1 MNYSKLLLYYLYNIK
16 LLKIMQYISQ
26 YGNYM
31 TIEDSYVKR
40 IITSPF
46 HQFVLILQDG
56 NRIYTNKIKA

>member
-1 MNYSKLLLYYLYNIK
+1 
-16 LLKIMQYISQ
+16 MQYISQ

-31 TIEDSYVKR
+31 TIDDSCVKR

-56 NRIYTNKIKA
+56 FRIYTNKIKA

>member
-1 MNYSKLLLYYLYNIK
+1 
-16 LLKIMQYISQ
+16 MQYISQ

-31 TIEDSYVKR
+31 TIQDSYVKR

-46 HQFVLILQDG
+46 HQFILILRDG